1 MSRKAS
7 LVKREASPWWR
18 RKSVL
23 ASLAVVL
30 AVLAG
35 WVARSLT
42 QSPAIGTA
50 AYAQTKALVAFG
62 PRPVGSE
69 AHRKME
75 SYILDQLK
83 AAGVAVEQD
92 SFSADTP
99 VGTKPMT
106 NIIAKLGK
114 PGGRIIALATH
125 YDTKLIPGFVGA
137 NDGGSSTG
145 LALALAPILAKRA
158 FNHEIRLVFLDGE
171 EALNFDWTDADSV
184 YGSKHLAAKW
194 KADGTASRIGA
205 FILVDMIGDADLDIL
220 KDSNSTPWLR
230 DQVWNVAQ
238 RLGYADYF
246 LSRQTSYED
255 DHIPFVQAGVPSVDI
270 LDLDYR
276 PWHTTQDTMDKLSP
290 RSMQIVGEVVLESIA
305 ELDRQR

>member
-7 LVKREASPWWR
+7 PVKREASPWWR

-62 PRPVGSE
+62 PRAVGSD

-92 SFSADTP
+92 TFTADTP
-99 VGTKPMT
+99 VGPKPMT

-114 PGGRIIALATH
+114 PGGRIIVLATH

-158 FNHEIRLVFLDGE
+158 FDHEVRLVFLDGE

-205 FILVDMIGDADLDIL
+205 FILVDMIGDADLDLL

-230 DQVWNVAQ
+230 DQVWNIAQ

-246 LSRQTSYED
+246 LNRQTSYED

-305 ELDRQR
+305 ELDHQH

>member
-1 MSRKAS
+1 VPHKSTSA
-7 LVKREASPWWR
+7 KRETPSWWK
-18 RKSVL
+18 RKSIL
-23 ASLAVVL
+23 AAGLVVL

-35 WVARSLT
+35 WAGRSLT
-42 QSPAIGTA
+42 QSSAIGSA

-69 AHRKME
+69 AHKKME
-75 SYILDQLK
+75 AYILGQLQ
-83 AAGVAVEQD
+83 AAGAAIEQD
-92 SFSADTP
+92 RFTTDTP
-99 VGTKPMT
+99 VGAKSMT
-106 NIIAKLGK
+106 NIIGRLGK
-114 PGGRIIALATH
+114 PGARIIVLATH

-145 LALALAPILAKRA
+145 LVLALAPILAKRS
-158 FNHEIRLVFLDGE
+158 FSHEIRLVFLDGE
-171 EALNFDWTDADSV
+171 EAFKDWTDTDSV

-205 FILVDMIGDADLDIL
+205 FILVDMIGDASLDLF
-220 KDSNSTPWLR
+220 KDTNSTPWLR
-230 DQVWNVAQ
+230 DEVWNVAQ

-246 LSRQTSYED
+246 LNRETSYED
-255 DHIPFVQAGVPSVDI
+255 DHIPFVKAGVPSVDL
-270 LDLDYR
+270 LDLDYP